1 MKSPMKFRLL
11 LACMLFLGLIG
22 PAAITYP
29 AAPEGGKEAA
39 LQSLSHA
46 LKPFRVDRV
55 EDLAISAPCQIY
67 RVELTNLAAGDLVS
81 AAHPG
86 YACGWECLVL
96 KGPKAGGLCFLWAD
110 RVTGKVTNCLA
121 VADEV
126 AGKWQAAISV
136 AEQVPV
142 VKQRDYA
149 IRFVDVGLP
158 QFRAVWLHGRS
169 EDIFIPLYDDR
180 GGRLKALQ
188 TYTEKELIRVWQP
201 MA

>member
-67 RVELTNLAAGDLVS
+67 RVELTNLAAGETGRDTARLFGLTAGRIS
-81 AAHPG
+81 QLRG
-86 YACGWECLVL
+86 EL
-96 KGPKAGGLCFLWAD
+96 KRNWQTFQGEIPEAGE
-110 RVTGKVTNCLA
+110 LA
-121 VADEV
+121 L
-126 AGKWQAAISV
+126 AGC
-136 AEQVPV
+136 
-142 VKQRDYA
+142 
-149 IRFVDVGLP
+149 
-158 QFRAVWLHGRS
+158 
-169 EDIFIPLYDDR
+169 
-180 GGRLKALQ
+180 
-188 TYTEKELIRVWQP
+188 
-201 MA
+201 